1 MSLKRKDLLS
11 LAPLTVDEIALILE
25 TADSFKEV
33 TGREIKKVP
42 ALRGRTVVNLFFEPS
57 TITRTSFELAAKRLS
72 ADVINFSPS
81 ASSVVKGETLL
92 DTARNIE
99 AMQADII
106 VLRHSSA
113 GAAETLARGVKSS
126 VINAGDGWHEHP
138 TQALLD
144 LYTIRERGMQF
155 KGLRVAIVGDV
166 SHSRVARSNI
176 YALTKLGAE
185 VRVVGPP
192 TMMPWGIEKL
202 GASVYHDMDEGLR
215 GANVI
220 MMLRLQLERQGR
232 AMFPTIREY
241 SRLYGL
247 TAERVRLADSGAIV
261 MHPGPMN
268 RGLEIAADA
277 ADAAQSLVLD
287 QVSAGVAVR
296 MSVLYHLL
304 AGNNYER
311 EDTSEAR
318 ARHEASR
325 SAGIGTGGKEGQP

>member
-11 LAPLTVDEIALILE
+11 LAPLSMDEIMFILD

-42 ALRGRTVVNLFFEPS
+42 ALRGKTVVNLFFEPS
-57 TITRTSFELAAKRLS
+57 TRTRTSFELAAKRLS

-81 ASSVVKGETLL
+81 SSSVVKGETLL

-113 GAAETLARGVKSS
+113 GAAETLANGVKSS

-144 LYTIRERGMQF
+144 LYTIRQRGMNF
-155 KGLRVAIVGDV
+155 RGLRVAIVGDV

-176 YALTKLGAE
+176 YALLKLGAE
-185 VRVVGPP
+185 VRLVGPP
-192 TMMPWGIEKL
+192 TMMPRSVEKL
-202 GASVYHDMDEGLR
+202 GAKVYYDMDEGLR
-215 GANVI
+215 DSNVI

-232 AMFPTIREY
+232 AQFPTIREY

-247 TAERVRLADSGAIV
+247 TAERVRLADAHAIV
-261 MHPGPMN
+261 MHPGPIN
-268 RGLEIAADA
+268 RGVEIAPDVAD
-277 ADAAQSLVLD
+277 SLSSVILD
-287 QVSAGVAVR
+287 QVANGVAVR
-296 MSVLYHLL
+296 MGILYLMSG
-304 AGNNYER
+304 AN
-311 EDTSEAR
+311 
-318 ARHEASR
+318 
-325 SAGIGTGGKEGQP
+325 

>member
-11 LAPLTVDEIALILE
+11 LAPLSVDEIMLVLA

-42 ALRGRTVVNLFFEPS
+42 ALRGKTVVNLFFEPS
-57 TITRTSFELAAKRLS
+57 TRTRTSFELAAKRLS

-81 ASSVVKGETLL
+81 SSSVVKGETLL

-113 GAAETLARGVKSS
+113 GAAETLANGVKSS

-144 LYTIRERGMQF
+144 LYTIRQRGMNF
-155 KGLRVAIVGDV
+155 RGLRVAIVGDV

-176 YALTKLGAE
+176 YALLKLGAE
-185 VRVVGPP
+185 VRLVGPP
-192 TMMPWGIEKL
+192 TMMPREVEKL
-202 GASVYHDMDEGLR
+202 GAKVYYNMDEGLR
-215 GANVI
+215 DANVI

-232 AMFPTIREY
+232 AQFPTIREY

-247 TAERVRLADSGAIV
+247 TADRVRLADAGAIV
-261 MHPGPMN
+261 MHPGPIN
-268 RGLEIAADA
+268 RGVEIAPDVAD
-277 ADAAQSLVLD
+277 SLSSVILD
-287 QVSAGVAVR
+287 QVANGVAVR
-296 MSVLYHLL
+296 MGILYLMSG
-304 AGNNYER
+304 AN
-311 EDTSEAR
+311 
-318 ARHEASR
+318 
-325 SAGIGTGGKEGQP
+325 

>member
-11 LAPLTVDEIALILE
+11 LAPLSVDEIRLVLD

-42 ALRGRTVVNLFFEPS
+42 ALRGKTVVNLFFEPS
-57 TITRTSFELAAKRLS
+57 TRTRTSFELAAKRLS

-81 ASSVVKGETLL
+81 SSSVVKGETLL

-113 GAAETLARGVKSS
+113 GAAETLAHGVQSS

-144 LYTIRERGMQF
+144 LYTIRQRGMNF
-155 KGLRVAIVGDV
+155 HGLRVAIVGDV

-176 YALTKLGAE
+176 YALLKLGAE
-185 VRVVGPP
+185 VRLVGPP
-192 TMMPWGIEKL
+192 TMMPRSVEQL
-202 GASVYHDMDEGLR
+202 GAKVYYDMDEGLR
-215 GANVI
+215 DVNVI

-232 AMFPTIREY
+232 AQFPTIREY

-247 TAERVRLADSGAIV
+247 TAERVRLADAAAIV
-261 MHPGPMN
+261 MHPGPIN
-268 RGLEIAADA
+268 RGVEIAPDVAD
-277 ADAAQSLVLD
+277 SLSSVILD
-287 QVSAGVAVR
+287 QVANGVAVR
-296 MSVLYHLL
+296 MGILYLMSG
-304 AGNNYER
+304 AN
-311 EDTSEAR
+311 S
-318 ARHEASR
+318 
-325 SAGIGTGGKEGQP
+325 

>member
-1 MSLKRKDLLS
+1 VGLKRKDLLS
-11 LAPLTVDEIALILE
+11 LASLSVDEMKLILE

-42 ALRGRTVVNLFFEPS
+42 ALRGKTVVNLFFEPS
-57 TITRTSFELAAKRLS
+57 TRTRTSFELAAKRLS

-81 ASSVVKGETLL
+81 SSSVVKGETLL

-99 AMQADII
+99 AMQADLI

-144 LYTIRERGMQF
+144 LYTIRSRGMDFQE
-155 KGLRVAIVGDV
+155 LRVVIVGDV
-166 SHSRVARSNI
+166 AHSRVARSNI

-192 TMMPWGIEKL
+192 TMIPSHVERL
-202 GASVYHDMDEGLR
+202 GVSVYYNLDEALR
-215 GANVI
+215 DAQVI

-232 AMFPTIREY
+232 ALFPTIREY
-241 SRLYGL
+241 AQLYGL
-247 TAERVRLADSGAIV
+247 TAERVKLARPGAIV
-261 MHPGPMN
+261 MHPGPIN
-268 RGLEIAADA
+268 RGVEIAPEVAD
-277 ADAAQSLVLD
+277 SLSSVILD
-287 QVSAGVAVR
+287 QVANGVAVR
-296 MSVLYHLL
+296 MGILYLMSG
-304 AGNNYER
+304 AG
-311 EDTSEAR
+311 
-318 ARHEASR
+318 
-325 SAGIGTGGKEGQP
+325 